1 MLGYGYGSPK
11 ILSDYYFDDSTTGEA
26 PKGTTATRTPDTDMD
41 KACSTSKTAEKW
53 SWGDW
58 ICQPRWTSTRG
69 MVRFHN
75 ATAGQ
80 KVINWQSKGSN
91 VIAFDRDRE
100 GFMAIN
106 NQLTDVTATFA
117 TSLPDGEYCDVYA
130 SRSCSKKLT
139 VSGGAITVKIPARSA
154 VATYVGANKDAEPSG
169 TDEVTPGYNDAVD
182 PSSINDKTLTIY
194 YKPDAKWAGVAYVDY
209 AYANGTY
216 DKVARISMTE
226 VKETT
231 AEGSA
236 PDAEAGISRPA
247 GRHEHEERE
256 VPVHRRQ

>member
-1 MLGYGYGSPK
+1 
-11 ILSDYYFDDSTTGEA
+11 
-26 PKGTTATRTPDTDMD
+26 
-41 KACSTSKTAEKW
+41 
-53 SWGDW
+53 
-58 ICQPRWTSTRG
+58 
-69 MVRFHN
+69 
-75 ATAGQ
+75 
-80 KVINWQSKGSN
+80 
-91 VIAFDRDRE
+91 
-100 GFMAIN
+100 MAIN

>member
-1 MLGYGYGSPK
+1 MAARK

-26 PKGTTATRTPDTDMD
+26 PKGTLPPRRTPDTDMD

-117 TSLPDGEYCDVYA
+117 TSLAGRRVLRCIRLAKLFEEADGFRRCNHRED
-130 SRSCSKKLT
+130 
-139 VSGGAITVKIPARSA
+139 
-154 VATYVGANKDAEPSG
+154 SG
-169 TDEVTPGYNDAVD
+169 T
-182 PSSINDKTLTIY
+182 
-194 YKPDAKWAGVAYVDY
+194 
-209 AYANGTY
+209 
-216 DKVARISMTE
+216 
-226 VKETT
+226 
-231 AEGSA
+231 
-236 PDAEAGISRPA
+236 
-247 GRHEHEERE
+247 
-256 VPVHRRQ
+256 